1 VVELKLS
8 YDAFGWSI
16 CGILVA
22 LKVFSLGK
30 LQMYHSVYS
39 REL

>member
-30 LQMYHSVYS
+30 DLSFC
-39 REL
+39 LFT